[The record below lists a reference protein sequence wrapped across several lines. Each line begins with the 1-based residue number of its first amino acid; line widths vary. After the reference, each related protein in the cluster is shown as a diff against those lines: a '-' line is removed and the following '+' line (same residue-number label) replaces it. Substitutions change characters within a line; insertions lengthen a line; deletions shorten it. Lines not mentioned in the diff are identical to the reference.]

1 MIVDVQSQLNQPL
14 IGVFPYASFIDF
26 DSASGLRSFHLTTVV
41 NAVRGL
47 LKKDPLKS
55 TFLNLICNQM
65 SERTLLSLNTDELH
79 EFWYLYDFFIVKH
92 HQKPYIYIKN
102 PT

>member
-1 MIVDVQSQLNQPL
+1 MVKKTS
-14 IGVFPYASFIDF
+14 
-26 DSASGLRSFHLTTVV
+26 TTVV

-55 TFLNLICNQM
+55 TFLDLICNQM

-79 EFWYLYDFFIVKH
+79 EFILHLYDFFIVKH
-92 HQKPYIYIKN
+92 HQKPHIYIGKPNLKSKYTHKFCGIKN
-102 PT
+102 EPPRCCPPIFYH